1 MKQVMGWW
9 LPDADTYF
17 QEVFQEQGFVGF
29 QQDRLDAALQHHREI
44 GGSNVRAL
52 DIGAHT
58 GMWTRRLAE
67 VFIDVIAFEPNAE
80 TFACLQANV
89 GHLPNVT
96 LVNAALGDE
105 ECLVSIDR
113 SYGESNTGGY
123 FVQKDAEGD
132 VRMTTL
138 DRYLNMPPKLVSFI
152 KIDVEGA
159 EPLVVRGGA
168 ETIKASRPTIIM
180 ELKKGFVERFSEP
193 PRAAYNALVQM
204 GARPVARWRADHLF
218 SWR

>member
-1 MKQVMGWW
+1 MKQVMDWW

-17 QEVFQEQGFVGF
+17 ERVFEEQGFVGF
-29 QQDRLDAALQHHREI
+29 QQDRLEAALQHHRENRGPNI
-44 GGSNVRAL
+44 RAL

-67 VFIDVIAFEPNAE
+67 VFIDVIAFEPNEE
-80 TFACLQANV
+80 TFACLRANV

-105 ECLVSIDR
+105 ECLVMMDR

-123 FVQKDAEGD
+123 FVQKNGAGNI
-132 VRMTTL
+132 RMTTL
-138 DRYLNMPPKLVSFI
+138 DRYLMPPVPVSFI

-168 ETIKASRPTIIM
+168 ETISASRPTIIM
-180 ELKKGFVERFSEP
+180 ELKNGFVERFSEP